1 LSAALQ
7 SPNAID
13 LKGVTYEASGERQK
27 RIEKHVEKYPERMLF
42 RACFI
47 LKHRR
52 FQVQA
57 TI

>member
-1 LSAALQ
+1 VALQ

-13 LKGVTYEASGERQK
+13 LKGVTYEAGGERQK

-52 FQVQA
+52 FPVQA